1 MIKLTQ
7 ERVKDVL
14 AYMEDDLPN
23 CLYLYGDIV
32 RYGIDDPNMTVWFSE
47 RDRKINAVVM
57 RYFSGSQVYSK
68 DLDFDQSE
76 LLAKLKE
83 IKPDRISSQK
93 AVIEKLAPM
102 MEDEYTTRYGAVF
115 KLLNY
120 RKTKK
125 NDLVIERAKPENAD
139 EIAAFL
145 MTNDEIAERYDQQK
159 LSQEL
164 LDRISTGIGR
174 SYVIRVDGKIV
185 AHDGVTLETDRYMV
199 QGLAFVREEYRKVFY
214 GPILESYMINDVCEE
229 GKELYCMVVDGGRV
243 EGFVRMGNQ
252 VIARYGKLIRRAIGE
267 GQA

>member
-7 ERVKDVL
+7 EKVKDVL

-32 RYGIDDPNMTVWFSE
+32 RYGIDDPNMTVWYSE
-47 RDRKINAVVM
+47 KDGRITAVVM
-57 RYFSGSQVYSK
+57 KYFSGSQVYSK
-68 DLDFDQSE
+68 DLDFDQDE
-76 LLAKLKE
+76 LVAKLKE

-93 AVIEKLAPM
+93 AVVEKLAPM
-102 MEDEYTTRYGAVF
+102 MEAEYTTRYGAVF
-115 KLLNY
+115 RLLNY
-120 RKTKK
+120 RKTRK
-125 NDLVIERAKPENAD
+125 NDLVIERAKPENTD

-145 MTNDEIAERYDQQK
+145 MTNEEMAERYDQQK

-199 QGLAFVREEYRKVFY
+199 QGLAFVDEEYRKLLY
-214 GPILESYMINDVCEE
+214 GPILESYMINDVREE
-229 GKELYCMVVDGGRV
+229 GKELYCMILEGNRL

-252 VIARYGKLIRRAIGE
+252 IVARYGKFIRRTIGE
-267 GQA
+267 G